1 MPLPS
6 VQAHSQADA
15 DRTVIHQT
23 KTGPLIADL
32 FDIGRRAD
40 LRRRA

>member
-1 MPLPS
+1 MLS
-6 VQAHSQADA
+6 SQARD
-15 DRTVIHQT
+15 DRTVIPQT

-32 FDIGRRAD
+32 FDIERRTT